1 MEMLSLN
8 FSSHKTLLFR
18 SSRWE
23 KIAVLKSFL
32 FFLFL
37 FYDGKIFIA
46 TKRKQKETTQKK
58 TQTNQKKKQQ
68 ENSERKGNRK
78 KQPKKKLKTNQKK
91 QQENSEKINQN
102 IFKQTLPL

>member
-46 TKRKQKETTQKK
+46 MKRKQKETTQKK
-58 TQTNQKKKQQ
+58 DSNK
-68 ENSERKGNRK
+68 
-78 KQPKKKLKTNQKK
+78 PKKKATRKFGTKRKQKEKT
-91 QQENSEKINQN
+91 
-102 IFKQTLPL
+102 